1 MDISRD
7 GFAPVAAALATDGWC
22 VADGLLTAAQAAD
35 LGRECA
41 AEHLRGGMRIAA
53 TGSLHSAGLLR
64 GDVTQWFDAFAPTAA
79 QAVFV
84 ARIDA
89 LMRSLNRA
97 LMLTMV
103 ESESHYAVYA
113 AGTGYVPHV
122 DNLRDSDERM
132 VSAVFYLND
141 QWLDEEG
148 GALRLHLADAVT
160 RDIFPRAGTL
170 ALFMSSD
177 ILHEVLPATRARM
190 SISCWMRQRPRY
202 R

>member
-1 MDISRD
+1 MDLSRD
-7 GFAPVAAALATDGWC
+7 GFAPVAVALAAQGWC
-22 VADGLLTAAQAAD
+22 VADGLLTVAQTDA
-35 LGRECA
+35 LGKECA
-41 AEHLRGGMRIAA
+41 AQHLRGALRMAA
-53 TGSLHSAGLLR
+53 TGSSHSAGVLR
-64 GDVTQWFDAFAPTAA
+64 GDVTQWFDTLAPTVA

-113 AGTGYVPHV
+113 IGTGYVPHM
-122 DNLRDSDERM
+122 DRLRDSDERV

-141 QWLDEEG
+141 RWLDAEG
-148 GALRLHLADAVT
+148 GALRLHLGGDAAH
-160 RDIFPRAGTL
+160 DIFPIAGTL

-177 ILHEVLPATRARM
+177 ILHEVLPATRTRM
-190 SISCWMRQRPRY
+190 SIACWMRQRPRHC
-202 R
+202 

>member
-1 MDISRD
+1 MNLSRD
-7 GFAPVAAALATDGWC
+7 GFAPVAVALATDGWC
-22 VADGLLTAAQAAD
+22 VADGLLTVAQAGA
-35 LGRECA
+35 LGEECA
-41 AEHLRGGMRIAA
+41 AQHLGGTMQVAA
-53 TGSLHSAGLLR
+53 TGSSHSAGLLR
-64 GDVTQWFDAFAPTAA
+64 GDVTQWFDALAPTTA

-113 AGTGYVPHV
+113 IGTGYVPHV
-122 DNLRDSDERM
+122 DRLRDSDERV

-141 QWLDEEG
+141 HWLDDEG
-148 GALRLHLADAVT
+148 GALRLHLAGDVT

-177 ILHEVLPATRARM
+177 ILHEVLPATRTRM
-190 SISCWMRQRPRY
+190 SIACWMRQRPLHR
-202 R
+202 

>member
-7 GFAPVAAALATDGWC
+7 GFAPVSVALATDGWC
-22 VADGLLTAAQAAD
+22 VADGLLTAAQAGA
-35 LGRECA
+35 LGEECA
-41 AEHLRGGMRIAA
+41 AQHLGGTMQVAT
-53 TGSLHSAGLLR
+53 TGSSHSAGVLR
-64 GDVTQWFDAFAPTAA
+64 GDVTQWFDALAPTVA

-113 AGTGYVPHV
+113 IGTGYVPHV
-122 DNLRDSDERM
+122 DRLRDSDERV

-141 QWLDEEG
+141 HWLDDEG
-148 GALRLHLADAVT
+148 GALRLHLAGDVT

-177 ILHEVLPATRARM
+177 ILHEVLPATRTRM
-190 SISCWMRQRPRY
+190 SIACWMRQRPIHR
-202 R
+202 

>member
-22 VADGLLTAAQAAD
+22 VADGLLTAAQTGA
-35 LGRECA
+35 LGVECT
-41 AEHLRGGMRIAA
+41 AEHARGAMRVAA
-53 TGSLHSAGLLR
+53 TGSSHSAGLLR
-64 GDVTQWFDAFAPTAA
+64 GDVTQWFDMLAPTSA

-89 LMRSLNRA
+89 LMHSLNRA
-97 LMLTMV
+97 LMFTMV

-113 AGTGYVPHV
+113 IGTGYVPHV
-122 DNLRDSDERM
+122 DRLRDSDERV

-141 QWLDEEG
+141 DWLDDEG
-148 GALRLHLADAVT
+148 GALRLHLAGNIT

-177 ILHEVLPATRARM
+177 TLHEVLPATRARM
-190 SISCWMRQRPRY
+190 SIACWMRQRPRH

>member
-7 GFAPVAAALATDGWC
+7 GFAPVAAALATDRWC
-22 VADGLLTAAQAAD
+22 VADGLLTAAQTGA
-35 LGRECA
+35 LGEECA
-41 AEHLRGGMRIAA
+41 AWHVDGAMQVAA
-53 TGSLHSAGLLR
+53 TGSSHSTGLLR
-64 GDVTQWFDAFAPTAA
+64 GDVTQWFDALTPTAA

-84 ARIDA
+84 ARIDV

-113 AGTGYVPHV
+113 VGTGYVPHV
-122 DNLRDSDERM
+122 DRLRDFDERV

-141 QWLDEEG
+141 DWIADEG
-148 GALRLHLADAVT
+148 GALRLHLARNVT
-160 RDIFPRAGTL
+160 CDIFPRAGTL

-177 ILHEVLPATRARM
+177 ILHEVLPATRTRM
-190 SISCWMRQRPRY
+190 SIACWMRQRPIHR
-202 R
+202 

>member
-7 GFAPVAAALATDGWC
+7 GFAPVAAALAADRWC
-22 VADGLLTAAQAAD
+22 VADGLLTAAQTGD
-35 LGRECA
+35 LGEECA
-41 AEHLRGGMRIAA
+41 AQHSRGAMRVAA
-53 TGSLHSAGLLR
+53 TGSSHSAGRLR
-64 GDVTQWFDAFAPTAA
+64 GDVTEWFDTLAPTAA

-84 ARIDA
+84 AGIDA

-113 AGTGYVPHV
+113 IGTGYVPHV
-122 DNLRDSDERM
+122 DRLRDSDERV

-141 QWLDEEG
+141 QWLEDEG
-148 GALRLHLADAVT
+148 GALRLHLARNVT
-160 RDIFPRAGTL
+160 CDIFPRAGTL

-190 SISCWMRQRPRY
+190 SIACWMRQRPRH

>member
-7 GFAPVAAALATDGWC
+7 GFAPVAAALVTDRWC
-22 VADGLLTAAQAAD
+22 VADGLLTAAQTGA
-35 LGRECA
+35 LGEECA
-41 AEHLRGGMRIAA
+41 AWHVDGAMQVAA
-53 TGSLHSAGLLR
+53 TGSSHSTGLLR
-64 GDVTQWFDAFAPTAA
+64 GDVTQWFDALTPTAA

-84 ARIDA
+84 ARIDV

-113 AGTGYVPHV
+113 VGTGYVPHV
-122 DNLRDSDERM
+122 DRLRDSDERV

-141 QWLDEEG
+141 DWIADEG
-148 GALRLHLADAVT
+148 GALRLHLARNVT
-160 RDIFPRAGTL
+160 CDIFPRAGTL

-177 ILHEVLPATRARM
+177 ILHEVLPATRTRM
-190 SISCWMRQRPRY
+190 SIACWMRQRPIHR
-202 R
+202 